1 MSRLATLAAVAVNF
15 AAMCWVGEILAL
27 RIGGLS

>member
-1 MSRLATLAAVAVNF
+1 MTRLATIAAVAVNF
-15 AAMCWVGEILAL
+15 GLLVWIGEILAL

>member
-1 MSRLATLAAVAVNF
+1 MIRLATIAAVAVNM
-15 AAMCWVGEILAL
+15 AGLVWVGEILAL